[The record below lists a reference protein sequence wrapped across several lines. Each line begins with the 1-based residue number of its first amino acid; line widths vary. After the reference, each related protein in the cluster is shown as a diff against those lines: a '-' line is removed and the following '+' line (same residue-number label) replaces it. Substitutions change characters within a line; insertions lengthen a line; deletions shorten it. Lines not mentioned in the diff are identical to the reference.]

1 MRPIL
6 LATDG
11 SPYAAEA
18 TFEAF
23 RLARDLSAP
32 LVVISVSNMAV
43 PPYAFARNPEAVG
56 TLVRIENDRV
66 EAVLAEVAA
75 AAADAGIACETVRAT
90 GPVAA
95 EIRELARGSK
105 ARLIVLGDH
114 GWGPVRRAPHG
125 SVSRELSENAPC
137 PVLVAGRSQAM
148 NHEGDTMKPI
158 LLATDGSP
166 SAEAATLEAIDLARA
181 FGTTLVVASVAHLVL
196 PAYGG
201 YYGYGEIAAD
211 LHKVETAHVAEV
223 LTETKARVE
232 EAGIGCETIALD
244 GPAAEEICRAAGKV
258 DARLVVIGAH
268 GWGRLGR
275 MIHGSVSTAV
285 LHDAPCPVLVV
296 HGVEEETDPRRE
308 REAALAH

>member
-23 RLARDLSAP
+23 RLARDLAAP
-32 LVVISVSNMAV
+32 LVAISVTNIAV
-43 PPYAFARNPEAVG
+43 PQYAFVDDPEAVG
-56 TLVRIENDRV
+56 RLLRV
-66 EAVLAEVAA
+66 ENERVAAVLAEVDA
-75 AAADAGIACETVRAT
+75 AAADAGISCETVHAT
-90 GPVAA
+90 GPVAP
-95 EIRELARGSK
+95 EIRELARIRT
-105 ARLIVLGDH
+105 ARLIVLGDQ
-114 GWGPVRRAPHG
+114 GWGPVRLARHG
-125 SVSRELSENAPC
+125 SVSQELAENAPC
-137 PVLVAGRSQAM
+137 PVLVAGRSQAR
-148 NHEGDTMKPI
+148 NHEGEPMKPI

-211 LHKVETAHVAEV
+211 LHNVETAHVAEV
-223 LTETKARVE
+223 LTTTKARVE
-232 EAGIGCETIALD
+232 EAGIPCETIALD
-244 GPAAEEICRAAGKV
+244 GPAAEEICRAAANV

-296 HGVEEETDPRRE
+296 HGIGEQADSQDE
-308 REAALAH
+308 RETALAR